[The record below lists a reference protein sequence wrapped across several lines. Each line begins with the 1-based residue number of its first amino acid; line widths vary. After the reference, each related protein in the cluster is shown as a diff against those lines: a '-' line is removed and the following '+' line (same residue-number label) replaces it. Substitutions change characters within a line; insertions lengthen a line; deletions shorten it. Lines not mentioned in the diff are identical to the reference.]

1 MSEEQG
7 LPVGRARGR
16 SRGRA
21 RTAEEL
27 RDMLAARRPG
37 EAVADSSLGRGRGV
51 ATDKPA
57 PAIGGG
63 RAYNPT

>member
-1 MSEEQG
+1 
-7 LPVGRARGR
+7 
-16 SRGRA
+16 
-21 RTAEEL
+21 
-27 RDMLAARRPG
+27 MLAARRPG

-63 RAYNPT
+63 RAYIPT